1 MENMTAEEIAKA
13 AGGEIICGR
22 SDIAISSVA
31 IDSRKVQNGGLFFAL
46 KGNRVDGHDFI
57 NDAFVSGA
65 NVAVT
70 DRDIACNENTIIKTA
85 SSLRALQGVA
95 AHYRSKFEIPI
106 VAVTGSVGKTTTK
119 EICYAVLS
127 AKYKTLKSEGNLN
140 SDIGMPLS
148 VFGLGK
154 NYEAA
159 VFEMGMSSAGEI
171 AVMTQIAK
179 PYIGVISNIG
189 VSHIEKLGSRENI
202 LKAKLEIEQG
212 LLPDGL
218 MIMNGDDFLLWEQ
231 REKLLHKTLYFGIE
245 NQKCDFLATNIS
257 FGASFSEFDVKSSF
271 GVFHAKI
278 NVLGYHN
285 VYNALAAISVGL
297 SLGLSFEEVA
307 EGLLFF
313 RNAAMRQN
321 IREENG
327 IILFEDCYNAS
338 PDSMKA
344 ALKVLSTLN
353 ANKKIAVLSDMLE
366 LGEHSKKMHFDIG
379 KLVAESADY
388 LICYGNFASD
398 FTDGAKRS
406 GMNEEKC
413 LQFANAHA
421 CAGALSKIA
430 EQGDAILFKGSRGMK
445 VEEVLNLFIEWRAK

>member
-22 SDIAISSVA
+22 NDSTISSVA
-31 IDSRKVQNGGLFFAL
+31 IDSRKVQSGGLFFAL
-46 KGNRVDGHDFI
+46 KGNRVDGHDYI
-57 NDAFVSGA
+57 NDAFISGA
-65 NVAVT
+65 TVAVT
-70 DRDIACNENTIIKTA
+70 DRDIPCNENTIIKTA

-127 AKYKTLKSEGNLN
+127 SKYKTLKSEGNLN

-148 VFGLGK
+148 VFGLSK
-154 NYEAA
+154 SYEAA

-218 MIMNGDDFLLWEQ
+218 MIMNGDDALLWEQ
-231 REKLLHKTLYFGIE
+231 RDKLLHKTLYFGIE

-257 FGASFSEFDVKSSF
+257 FGASFSEFDIKSSF

-327 IILFEDCYNAS
+327 IIIFEDCYNAS

-344 ALKVLSTLN
+344 ALKVLGSLN

-366 LGEHSKKMHFDIG
+366 LGEHSKKMHFDVG
-379 KLVAESADY
+379 KMVAQAADY
-388 LICYGNFASD
+388 LICYGNFAPYII
-398 FTDGAKRS
+398 DGAKAD

-413 LQFANAHA
+413 LLFANANE
-421 CAGALSKIA
+421 CAEALSKIA

-445 VEEVLNLFIEWRAK
+445 VEDVLNLFTERCLK